1 MVCQLVCVGMA
12 VVVGGGGGEHLAVLM
27 GGHRLGLPEVGSH
40 GRHKKDMCSLF
51 ATRTREGQTTR
62 KGLRS
67 ESGKEG
73 GQRQV
78 TGYRQQPQPTIQAA
92 KQTSGQSFK
101 QDVLPSFTRLGR

>member
-12 VVVGGGGGEHLAVLM
+12 VVVSGGGGEHLAVLM

-51 ATRTREGQTTR
+51 ATRTREGLTMR

-78 TGYRQQPQPTIQAA
+78 TGYRQQPTTDKTRQAA

-101 QDVLPSFTRLGR
+101 QDVPPSFLGW